1 LRVGA
6 APQVIESI
14 LAGFVRQYRERY
26 PNIDVQLIDDAA
38 GNLPRRLERGEL
50 DLIEVPGGN
59 ARYPSQP
66 LYPGHML
73 VVMHRAHELGRK
85 ARVEV
90 RELAGE
96 PLLLLRPAATARAW
110 VDAAFNVA
118 NVEQRVVLES
128 TVPHTLIALAITGYG
143 AAIVPSNVIV
153 PREHLRAAPLV
164 LRGEPVGRWAVISW
178 HPDRFLPLYA
188 KKFVRDLVP
197 YALHHHPGRD
207 LIRRVPPLVRPA
219 ATEP

>member
-1 LRVGA
+1 M
-6 APQVIESI
+6 IELI

-38 GNLPRRLERGEL
+38 GNLPGRLERGEL
-50 DLIEVPGGN
+50 HLMEVPERQRALSGAAALSRPHAGGH
-59 ARYPSQP
+59 ART
-66 LYPGHML
+66 
-73 VVMHRAHELGRK
+73 HRLARK
-85 ARVEV
+85 AVVEV
-90 RELAGE
+90 KELAGE
-96 PLLLLRPAATARAW
+96 PLLLLRPTATARAW

-118 NVEQRVVLES
+118 NVEQRIVLES

-153 PREHLRAAPLV
+153 PREYLRAAPLV

-188 KKFVRDLVP
+188 KRFVQDLVP

-207 LIRRVPPLVRPA
+207 LIRRVLPLVRPA